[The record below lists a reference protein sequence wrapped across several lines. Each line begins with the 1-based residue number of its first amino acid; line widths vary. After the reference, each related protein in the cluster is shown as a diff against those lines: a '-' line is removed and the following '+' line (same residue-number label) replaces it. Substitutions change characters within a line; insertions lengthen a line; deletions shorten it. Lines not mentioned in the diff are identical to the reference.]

1 MICILYNPLANNSKG
16 EQDARNWAKENG
28 VEGKFVSLLETQD
41 MIGFLNGLD
50 PDDEVILTGGDGTLN
65 RFARSRYL
73 SIMSSAEAGMTF
85 FVTTRSM

>member
-41 MIGFLNGLD
+41 MIGFFEWPG
-50 PDDEVILTGGDGTLN
+50 
-65 RFARSRYL
+65 SK
-73 SIMSSAEAGMTF
+73 
-85 FVTTRSM
+85 